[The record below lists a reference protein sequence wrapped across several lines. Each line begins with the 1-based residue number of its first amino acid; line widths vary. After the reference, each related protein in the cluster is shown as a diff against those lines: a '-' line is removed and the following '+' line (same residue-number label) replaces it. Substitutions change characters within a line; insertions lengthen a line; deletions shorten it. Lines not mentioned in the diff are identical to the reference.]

1 MTTRAAGR
9 RAGRRPRPAILGL
22 LLATLAV
29 VPAARADLATPLVS
43 GLNWRSGAP
52 PGGLDCLVKLRG
64 RPLDALTMFITPPS
78 FADMVRNTGTWLRGY
93 GARAPLLVV
102 SLALLPKNNKGQFAQ
117 CAAGAFDGPFRQV
130 GANLRAIG
138 AQGTVV
144 RLGWEANIGSDAHP
158 WGVDGPAQVPAYR
171 ACWRRAAAA
180 LKAGGPGL
188 LLEWTNAKRTRN
200 LDLHVMQMYPGD
212 DVVDVMGVHYYDT
225 DPVKDTQ
232 ALWDEYYD
240 ATYNDGPWGLG
251 TWLAAARRHGKRL
264 GVAEWG
270 IKQVPGQTAAE
281 ADAPVYMDNMYRFFR
296 DN

>member
-1 MTTRAAGR
+1 MVAFTAGGYWRAK
-9 RAGRRPRPAILGL
+9 
-22 LLATLAV
+22 
-29 VPAARADLATPLVS
+29 ARL
-43 GLNWRSGAP
+43 
-52 PGGLDCLVKLRG
+52 
-64 RPLDALTMFITPPS
+64 
-78 FADMVRNTGTWLRGY
+78 
-93 GARAPLLVV
+93 APLTVV
-102 SLALLPKNNKGQFAQ
+102 SLSLLTSSTKGQFAQ
-117 CAAGAFDGPFRQV
+117 CAAGQFDGSFRQI
-130 GANLRAIG
+130 GANLRGSG
-138 AQGTVV
+138 ARGLVV

-171 ACWRRAAAA
+171 ACWRRAAEA

-251 TWLAAARRHGKRL
+251 TWLQFARSHRKR
-264 GVAEWG
+264 
-270 IKQVPGQTAAE
+270 
-281 ADAPVYMDNMYRFFR
+281 
-296 DN
+296 